1 MKSPFNNLSNSQIN
15 KLYDLLGVHKYTFQ
29 KNMEILPTIKNENIL
44 AIILEGSAKIIDS
57 DYNGNEILIENLN
70 KNSVFGTNISSTN
83 SETIHIIAKELTEV
97 LVIDYK
103 RIMDSNNLKYK
114 YFNVF
119 FSNLFDIINTMY
131 KETNERVKILEKKQ
145 IRDKLLE
152 YFDIEYSKTRLNY
165 FTLPFSFKELADY
178 LSINRSAMFR
188 ELKSLKEEHFIDVNG
203 RKITLL
209 NAKSINLIR

>member
-1 MKSPFNNLSNSQIN
+1 MKSPFKNLSEVQID
-15 KLYDLLGVHKYTFQ
+15 KLYHLLGVHIFSFK
-29 KNMEILPTIKNENIL
+29 KDDEILPTIRSGNII
-44 AIILEGSAKIIDS
+44 AIILEGYAQIVNN
-57 DYNGNEILIENLN
+57 DYNGNEILVEHL
-70 KNSVFGTNISSTN
+70 KKDSVFGNNISLINNENCNILAMEST
-83 SETIHIIAKELTEV
+83 KV

-103 RIMDSNNLKYK
+103 SIMKPENIKYK

-178 LSINRSAMFR
+178 LAVNRSAMFR
-188 ELKSLKEEHFIDVNG
+188 ELKSLKEEHFIDING

-209 NAKSINLIR
+209 NAKSINLI